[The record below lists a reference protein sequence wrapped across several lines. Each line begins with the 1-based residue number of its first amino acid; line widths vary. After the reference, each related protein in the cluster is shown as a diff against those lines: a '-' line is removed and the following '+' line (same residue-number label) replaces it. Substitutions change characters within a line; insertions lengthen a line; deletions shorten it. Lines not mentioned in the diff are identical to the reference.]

1 MIGLTHYLILAAL
14 LFSIG
19 LLGAIAKRNAISVF
33 MGIELMLNSVNINFV
48 AFNHF
53 LHPQFLAGQAF
64 AIFVIVVAAA
74 EVSVGLAIILALY
87 RRRANTGVDELDLL
101 KW

>member
-14 LFSIG
+14 LFCIG
-19 LLGAIAKRNAISVF
+19 LIGAVAKKNAIAVF
-33 MGIELMLNSVNINFV
+33 MGIELMLNSANINLV
-48 AFNHF
+48 ALNHF
-53 LHPQFLAGQAF
+53 LHPEVLSGQAF
-64 AIFVIVVAAA
+64 AIFIVVVAAA

-87 RRRANTGVDELDLL
+87 RRRARTSLDDMDLL

>member
-1 MIGLTHYLILAAL
+1 MIGIGHYLVLAGIL
-14 LFSIG
+14 FCIG
-19 LLGAIAKRNAISVF
+19 LLGAVAKRNAIAVF
-33 MGIELMLNSVNINFV
+33 MGIELMLNSVNINLV

-53 LHPQFLAGQAF
+53 LHPAILSGQAF

-74 EVSVGLAIILALY
+74 EVSVGLAIILSLY
-87 RRRANTGVDELDLL
+87 RRRANTAVDEMDLL